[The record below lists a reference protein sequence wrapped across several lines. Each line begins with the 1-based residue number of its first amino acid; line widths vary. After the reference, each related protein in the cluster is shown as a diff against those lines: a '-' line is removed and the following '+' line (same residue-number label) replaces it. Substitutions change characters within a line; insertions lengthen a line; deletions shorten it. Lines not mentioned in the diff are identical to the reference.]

1 MKPLRKRLEDAR
13 KDTGLP
19 WEIIERDYIL
29 SWVLAGIA
37 VNGKLHNGLIFKGG
51 TALKKCYFGKYRF
64 SEDLDFTAKEGGP
77 RKDQLEEEIQRACEL
92 ATELAQNFSPL
103 ELKAERYTEKEP
115 HPSAQE
121 AFYIRGKLPWHRQF
135 LVRVMIEITIDEPV
149 KIEPIKRQIIHGY
162 EEMISQEVYVY
173 TLEEIVA
180 EKMRAILQHLKKLE
194 NRGWSRSRARDYYDL
209 WKILNHYPDKLR
221 TEILPSL
228 FLEKCK
234 VREVEFS
241 GPEKFFDKTL
251 LDYVA
256 KTWEQWL
263 GPLVPEL
270 PPFEPVINNLKQK
283 LSDLFKSSK

>member
-64 SEDLDFTAKEGGP
+64 SEDLDFTAKEEGP

-115 HPSAQE
+115 HPGAQE

-173 TLEEIVA
+173 SLEEIVA

-194 NRGWSRSRARDYYDL
+194 DRGWSRSRARDY
-209 WKILNHYPDKLR
+209 
-221 TEILPSL
+221 
-228 FLEKCK
+228 
-234 VREVEFS
+234 
-241 GPEKFFDKTL
+241 
-251 LDYVA
+251 
-256 KTWEQWL
+256 
-263 GPLVPEL
+263 
-270 PPFEPVINNLKQK
+270 
-283 LSDLFKSSK
+283 